1 MKMAFIVTLVLRRAI
16 TTRAANTLALIS
28 PLLLVSILSQCTVL
42 LEAFLT
48 IARSSLRGEL
58 ARGNK
63 TQPCLAA
70 SLWPAPQRIGCAAD
84 SG

>member
-1 MKMAFIVTLVLRRAI
+1 MKMAFIVTLVPKRAI

-48 IARSSLRGEL
+48 IARSSLRVEL
-58 ARGNK
+58 VRGKK
-63 TQPCLAA
+63 T
-70 SLWPAPQRIGCAAD
+70 
-84 SG
+84 